1 MFLYDIVTN
10 ITQCQQR
17 KSSFLFRANE
27 RKPWVL
33 TFKPSVAFK
42 AHFHL
47 FKINF
52 WDFKRQF
59 RYFIIIVHL
68 SLSTWIIHFRKH
80 NPLISICVLT
90 DREIFF
96 IPSFSS
102 SICPFK
108 SLSSRTPPP
117 YSSLSLLLFPLP
129 FFQPVIP
136 PPRLLGS
143 SGFIMKVRWDP
154 LGDNLTNPIE
164 NNKDDTDE
172 TK

>member
-10 ITQCQQR
+10 ITQGQQR

-90 DREIFF
+90 DRE
-96 IPSFSS
+96 SFSS
-102 SICPFK
+102 PPFLHPFVLLNHCPPVP
-108 SLSSRTPPP
+108 LPLTHHYHC
-117 YSSLSLLLFPLP
+117 YSSLYPFSSPWFPP
-129 FFQPVIP
+129 HA
-136 PPRLLGS
+136 S
-143 SGFIMKVRWDP
+143 SVHP
-154 LGDNLTNPIE
+154 AL
-164 NNKDDTDE
+164 
-172 TK
+172 